1 MHLQTS
7 PADSQRITL
16 AVVAKAPIPGVA
28 KTRLGAAVGHQRAA
42 ELYRGFLADT
52 LAILDETAEQFRQA
66 ERVVVGPNRE
76 HAGRLGS
83 LVGAAWRVSSQNG
96 SGLMAGIVE
105 AFEIGFALGAGS
117 VVVVDADSPLALL
130 TNLDECIALVGETD
144 LVLGPTRDGGYYLIA
159 AAASAR
165 DRLADLPLGETF
177 DSSTICAV
185 TAARARLLGLEVRL
199 GPPDFD
205 VDTVEDLQHFTS
217 RLASLPASWLPHSRE
232 ALQSDALEKVGG

>member
-1 MHLQTS
+1 MHLQAN
-7 PADSQRITL
+7 PAYDERIAL

-42 ELYRGFLADT
+42 ALYRGFLADT
-52 LAILDETAEQFRQA
+52 LAILDETAEQFRHA
-66 ERVVVGPNRE
+66 ERIVVGPNRE
-76 HAGRLGS
+76 HAARLRDLAS
-83 LVGAAWRVSSQNG
+83 PAWRVSSQNG

-105 AFEIGFALGAGS
+105 AFEICFALGAES
-117 VVVVDADSPLALL
+117 VVVADADSPLALL

-159 AAASAR
+159 ATASAR
-165 DRLADLPLGETF
+165 NRLANLLLGETF
-177 DSSTICAV
+177 DSTTICAV
-185 TAARARLLGLEVRL
+185 TAARARLLGLDVSL

-205 VDTVEDLQHFTS
+205 VDTIEDLQHFTS
-217 RLASLPASWLPHSRE
+217 RLASIPASWLPHSRE